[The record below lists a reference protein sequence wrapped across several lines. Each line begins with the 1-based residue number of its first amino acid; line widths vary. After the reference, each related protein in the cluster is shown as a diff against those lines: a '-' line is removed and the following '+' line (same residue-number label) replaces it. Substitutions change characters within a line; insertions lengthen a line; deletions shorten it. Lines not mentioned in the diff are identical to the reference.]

1 MSKPLAKLDGAFE
14 LIRTSVD
21 PGWWAVALLIAVM
34 LGGFGWLSGQ
44 ISRMG
49 ARVDAVSL
57 KVAET
62 PGLFQRELQAQTE
75 KLAALINADRQ
86 SRRAAPLS
94 DAVGPTQ
101 GGAPASR
108 PGVTNGANTTTAGS
122 NSTAITGNR
131 RRPGAKTRTGPGF
144 GPNVLVAP

>member
-62 PGLFQRELQAQTE
+62 PGLFQGELQAQTE
-75 KLAALINADRQ
+75 KLTALINADRQ
-86 SRRAAPLS
+86 SRRAAPPS

-101 GGAPASR
+101 GGAPARARSGTDLPHVVNNR
-108 PGVTNGANTTTAGS
+108 PGVTAGAASSVKTTITGP
-122 NSTAITGNR
+122 NSTAITDNH
-131 RRPGAKTRTGPGF
+131 RRP
-144 GPNVLVAP
+144 

>member
-21 PGWWAVALLIAVM
+21 PGLWAVALLLAVM

-62 PGLFQRELQAQTE
+62 PGLFQRELQAQAE
-75 KLAALINADRQ
+75 KLTALINADRH
-86 SRRAAPLS
+86 SRRP
-94 DAVGPTQ
+94 
-101 GGAPASR
+101 
-108 PGVTNGANTTTAGS
+108 
-122 NSTAITGNR
+122 R
-131 RRPGAKTRTGPGF
+131 RRPTRLRQPRVVRQRPPPGAAPGS
-144 GPNVLVAP
+144 

>member
-21 PGWWAVALLIAVM
+21 PAWWAVALVIAVM

-75 KLAALINADRQ
+75 KLTTLINADRQ
-86 SRRAAPLS
+86 SRRATPPS
-94 DAVGPTQ
+94 DAVAPTQ
-101 GGAPASR
+101 GGAPAPSPR
-108 PGVTNGANTTTAGS
+108 SGTEVPHVVNNPPGATAGAAKPVPTPTAGANTSGVTNH
-122 NSTAITGNR
+122 
-131 RRPGAKTRTGPGF
+131 RRP
-144 GPNVLVAP
+144 

>member
-21 PGWWAVALLIAVM
+21 PGWWAVALLVAVM

-62 PGLFQRELQAQTE
+62 PGLFQRELPAQTE
-75 KLAALINADRQ
+75 KLTALINAHRQ
-86 SRRAAPLS
+86 SGMAAPP
-94 DAVGPTQ
+94 AGGAPAQ
-101 GGAPASR
+101 GGAPARARSGTDVPHVVNNR
-108 PGVTNGANTTTAGS
+108 PGVTAGAASSVKTTITGP
-122 NSTAITGNR
+122 NSTAITVNH
-131 RRPGAKTRTGPGF
+131 RRP
-144 GPNVLVAP
+144 

>member
-21 PGWWAVALLIAVM
+21 PGWWAVALVIAVM

-75 KLAALINADRQ
+75 KLTTLINADRQ
-86 SRRAAPLS
+86 SRRATPPS
-94 DAVGPTQ
+94 DAVAPTQ
-101 GGAPASR
+101 GGAPAPS
-108 PGVTNGANTTTAGS
+108 
-122 NSTAITGNR
+122 
-131 RRPGAKTRTGPGF
+131 PGA
-144 GPNVLVAP
+144 APRSRMS